1 MAITPNEAVKK
12 AYEYL
17 KDVSSADFTNYA
29 NFRVE
34 EAKNEGGFYY
44 ITLSYEY
51 SSNEFPFVRTRNY
64 KDFKL
69 DSDGN
74 VVSMTIRKI

>member
-1 MAITPNEAVKK
+1 MPISPSEAVKK
-12 AYEYL
+12 AYSYL
-17 KDVSSADFTNYA
+17 ESMTAADFSRYA

-34 EAKNEGGFYY
+34 EAKQDGNSFLV
-44 ITLSYEY
+44 TLSYEY
-51 SSNEFPFVRTRNY
+51 SSSEFPFIRTRDY

-69 DSDGN
+69 DSNGN

>member
-1 MAITPNEAVKK
+1 MVITPTDAVKN

-17 KDVSSADFTNYA
+17 KTVSSADFASYG

-51 SSNEFPFVRTRNY
+51 ASSEFPFVRTREY

-69 DSDGN
+69 DSNGI
-74 VVSMTIRKI
+74 VVSMTIRKV